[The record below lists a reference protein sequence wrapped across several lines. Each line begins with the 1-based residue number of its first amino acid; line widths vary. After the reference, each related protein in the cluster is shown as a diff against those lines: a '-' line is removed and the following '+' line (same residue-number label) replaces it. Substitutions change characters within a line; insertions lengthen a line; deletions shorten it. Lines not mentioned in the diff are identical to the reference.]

1 MTPNI
6 FLAFSNSEQA
16 RLTNLSKEDELIYGI
31 LLEDSKENGYDIIRE
46 SFATPEVINQ
56 RFAEWG
62 NEIAVFHFS
71 GHAGNHALLIDDRA
85 INATG
90 LAYHLEQSAR
100 NGILKLVVL
109 NGCSTV
115 GQVKLL
121 LKLGVPAVIATNA
134 SVDDVAAKE
143 FSTWFYRNLARGSMD
158 IKAAFLNALVY
169 AQNVTIGQLDLKNKE
184 ARGIS
189 FLNERDPNEPL
200 WEVFFC
206 RDGDVSLNPL
216 PKVRPVVNGSFEAN
230 TLLRDA
236 IYHAMVKAKN
246 EKFSVMETQIR
257 NMMTVEERD
266 IEDESVKALPL
277 PIGEHL
283 RKLFCPSDE
292 GDLNGYD
299 KVNVRRLEQICR
311 LYATTME
318 LLSCIVICLIWE
330 VKGSERLP
338 DEVAQPLRE
347 HFALSGEE
355 RSVFA
360 YAEFLRKILAFWMGQ
375 PVDKQFLS
383 ELSEIYRLLTVKG
396 DVDDDNFLSAC
407 EFLEVLRQ
415 RIANGS
421 PIRVDEIPNLCA
433 DAEGWLARIMGALGF
448 LYEYH
453 LTSVQAISILK
464 HRFNPRPSFSH
475 SVVKLTRVN
484 GSAKYIYELNECL
497 SCQGV
502 VLMKGKMLVKEG
514 GNKILVAG
522 DDDLKFLNLSP
533 FIFDALAFDSVGK
546 SKIVILNEYQEQKDC
561 YQFKDICKPDSVIDF
576 EFVENRNRFSTV
588 KMELEHYRTDMLG
601 INKNDND

>member
-1 MTPNI
+1 MIPNI

-90 LAYHLEQSAR
+90 LAYHLERSAK

-121 LKLGVPAVIATNA
+121 LELGVPAVIATNA
-134 SVDDVAAKE
+134 KVDDVAAKE

-169 AQNVTIGQLDLKNKE
+169 AQNVTNGQLDLKNKE

-189 FLNERDPNEPL
+189 FLDQRDPNEPL

-206 RDGDVSLNPL
+206 KDGDVSLNPL
-216 PKVRPVVNGSFEAN
+216 PKVRPVVNADFFPNS
-230 TLLRDA
+230 LLRNA
-236 IYHAMVKAKN
+236 IYNAMVKAEN
-246 EKFSVMETQIR
+246 FEFLALR
-257 NMMTVEERD
+257 NKILNRIPVGARD

-283 RKLFCPSDE
+283 RKLFCASE
-292 GDLNGYD
+292 DLNGYD

-311 LYATTME
+311 VYATTME
-318 LLSCIVICLIWE
+318 LLSCIVICHIWE

-338 DEVAQPLRE
+338 NEVVQPLQE
-347 HFALSGEE
+347 HFALTGEE
-355 RSVFA
+355 RAVFP
-360 YAEFLRKILAFWMGQ
+360 YAQFLRKILAFWIEQ
-375 PVDKQFLS
+375 PVDKYFLP
-383 ELSEIYRLLTVKG
+383 ELSEIYRLLTVRG
-396 DVDDDNFLSAC
+396 GVDDDNFLSAC
-407 EFLEVLRQ
+407 EFLEALRQ
-415 RIANGS
+415 RITNGN

-433 DAEGWLARIMGALGF
+433 DAEGWLASIMGALGF
-448 LYEYH
+448 LHEYH

-484 GSAKYIYELNECL
+484 GSEKYIYELNDCL

-502 VLMKGKMLVKEG
+502 VLIKGEMLQP
-514 GNKILVAG
+514 NPDHMICIPN

-533 FIFDALAFDSVGK
+533 FLFDALAFDSVGK
-546 SKIVILNEYQEQKDC
+546 SKIVILNEYQGQNDC
-561 YQFKDICKPDSVIDF
+561 YQFKDICKPDSIIDF
-576 EFVENRNRFSTV
+576 ERVENRSRFSTV

-601 INKNDND
+601 INKNNND